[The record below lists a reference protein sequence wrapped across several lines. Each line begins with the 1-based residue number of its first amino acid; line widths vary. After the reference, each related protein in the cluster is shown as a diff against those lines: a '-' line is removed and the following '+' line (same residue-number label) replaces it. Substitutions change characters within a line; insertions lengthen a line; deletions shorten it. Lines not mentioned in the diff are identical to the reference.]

1 MTFDIRV
8 GYALTPSEPT
18 NVNAKKYSFA
28 VGLRKGYGRHIFAGN
43 SSDIAALS
51 QPNIAFHHFPE
62 DVIILNARHLHGA
75 QFIKTINAEVGKKVG
90 MMAVDRVKDSFDYYA
105 LPNQSLVDAESYL
118 TTKDVQRYERGLGL
132 LTPAR
137 VSSTSQQA
145 LRDSVSSA
153 DIIIAA
159 TTASNLKLEKRR
171 EEDLNIRSSLTEIQE
186 KYMKRIQKK
195 HKVTCDTLKNALS
208 KCEESDKLLSVK
220 KKELPQ
226 YAEQVQREHRAT
238 LQFWFAERP
247 DSE

>member
-1 MTFDIRV
+1 M
-8 GYALTPSEPT
+8 PSEPT

-28 VGLRKGYGRHIFAGN
+28 VGLLKGSVRHIFAGN

-51 QPNIAFHHFPE
+51 QLNIAFHHFPE

-137 VSSTSQQA
+137 VCSTSQQA

-153 DIIIAA
+153 DTIIAA
-159 TTASNLKLEKRR
+159 TAASNLKLEKRR
-171 EEDLNIRSSLTEIQE
+171 EEDLNIRSSLTEIQG
-186 KYMKRIQKK
+186 KYMKRIQKE
-195 HKVTCDTLKNALS
+195 HKVTCDT
-208 KCEESDKLLSVK
+208 V
-220 KKELPQ
+220 
-226 YAEQVQREHRAT
+226 
-238 LQFWFAERP
+238 RP
-247 DSE
+247 LDSIKICL